1 MNKLFV
7 LSGASGAGK
16 STLLSRLVLDGY
28 CVATPK
34 YSERKR
40 YSTVDDIL
48 AVENINTP
56 EIQCD
61 LIYSMYG
68 NKYGFSSKSL
78 KKGLLN
84 SNQILITNDR
94 STIEK
99 LKSFFPNQVVI
110 IYIVS
115 DINID
120 TLKQIY
126 MKRYGYPPL
135 LEQENAILK
144 NIHIAREQ
152 VMQNETKTFL
162 ESLEHINEIINS
174 ILLEDEGFRLRAE
187 SIKHREQ
194 LYSNRLFI
202 YDYVVLNFYSSNV
215 STIHATTEAYEQL
228 KKIITKESKKY
239 DE

>member
-16 STLLSRLVLDGY
+16 STLLNRLVLDGY
-28 CVATPK
+28 CAATPK

-40 YSTVDDIL
+40 YSTIDDIL
-48 AVENINTP
+48 TVENTNAL
-56 EIQCD
+56 EILCD

-68 NKYGFSSKSL
+68 NTYGFSSKSI
-78 KKGLLN
+78 KAGLLN
-84 SNQILITNDR
+84 SNQVLVSNDR
-94 STIEK
+94 ETIEK
-99 LKSFFPNQVVI
+99 LKSLFPNQVVV

-120 TLKQIY
+120 VLKQIY
-126 MKRYGYPPL
+126 MKRYGFPSL
-135 LEQENAILK
+135 TKQKNAILE
-144 NIHIAREQ
+144 NICMAKEKII
-152 VMQNETKTFL
+152 QNETKTFL
-162 ESLEHINEIINS
+162 ESLERISKIIDTV
-174 ILLEDEGFRLRAE
+174 LFEDEGFKLRAE

-215 STIHATTEAYEQL
+215 STVHATTEAYEQL
-228 KKIITKESKKY
+228 KKIIAKESNEDDK
-239 DE
+239 